1 MNEYLHIGQQDEKTS
16 SHSCQDSE
24 FAERLWRALVEAGK
38 RKNSENFHLKGG
50 DPPR

>member
-1 MNEYLHIGQQDEKTS
+1 MNEHSHTEQQYKAI
-16 SHSCQDSE
+16 SHPSYPDSE

-50 DPPR
+50 DPPY